1 MFVLFPRLPERKIF
15 FAVLLATNLH
25 SQIKLFYIKSLA
37 ESRNP
42 LTCIKRYFSSFSI
55 IIGMI
60 TIKENDADKGHYE
73 IILFNTIIYTVL
85 PLKNAMAFIIK
96 SKFWVRCFVE
106 GGIHLIR
113 YTDFNVLKSH
123 LRFVI

>member
-1 MFVLFPRLPERKIF
+1 MFVLFSRLPERKIF

-25 SQIKLFYIKSLA
+25 SQIKLFYIKSLV

-73 IILFNTIIYTVL
+73 VILFNTIIYTVL
-85 PLKNAMAFIIK
+85 PLKNATAFIIK
-96 SKFWVRCFVE
+96 IQILGAVFCRGRRLSE

-113 YTDFNVLKSH
+113 
-123 LRFVI
+123 